1 MARFLAEEAGVGDA
15 FDDAFA
21 VFVAGALI
29 AAFEGAG
36 EAGEFGV
43 GFVDDHGGMVGPFF
57 VGGFCFVGEG
67 DVAVEGLFH
76 EKAFGEEEG
85 EVFFGL
91 KSLPKLLKGLD
102 LLEVFVAV
110 EGIGEMAG
118 GVGGDE
124 LGEGAEAGEVVIHIA
139 GEFYFEMGEAVSLDA
154 VFEGLGEAV
163 I

>member
-1 MARFLAEEAGVGDA
+1 
-15 FDDAFA
+15 
-21 VFVAGALI
+21 VAGALV

-36 EAGEFGV
+36 EAGKFGV
-43 GFVDDHGGMVGPFF
+43 GLVDDHGGMVGPGL
-57 VGGFCFVGEG
+57 VGLLGFIREC
-67 DVAVEGLFH
+67 DVAVEGLLN

-91 KSLPKLLKGLD
+91 KSLPKLLEGLD

-124 LGEGAEAGEVVIHIA
+124 LGESAEAGEVVIHIA
-139 GEFYFEMGEAVSLDA
+139 GEFYFEVGEAVSLDA

-163 I
+163 V